1 MSDDATI
8 RLIEK
13 DAVREHIMRTARLLD
28 EEALEDWLA
37 LFSEDGT
44 YEIRAYGTEI
54 RADMVWWRSTY
65 AELAG
70 ILKEARDHVRDP
82 ARRLHLVSPVSVEVS
97 ADRAEA
103 LSHFQVTRTDPDGVR
118 QYLRRRPLR
127 RFPGQGK
134 RPLALRLPS
143 GGSGHPHAGFVH
155 APAPLTCSTWCR
167 SRTPGPT
174 LFPLHAESW

>member
-37 LFSEDGT
+37 LFSEDGI

-65 AELAG
+65 AELAE

-82 ARRLHLVSPVSVEVS
+82 ARRLHLVSPVSVEIS

-103 LSHFQVTRTDPDGVR
+103 LSHFQITRTDPDGVSSIYVAGR
-118 QYLRRRPLR
+118 YVDSLVKANGRWLYDCHRAVLDTRMLDSFTHLPL
-127 RFPGQGK
+127 
-134 RPLALRLPS
+134 
-143 GGSGHPHAGFVH
+143 
-155 APAPLTCSTWCR
+155 
-167 SRTPGPT
+167 
-174 LFPLHAESW
+174 